1 MLRKTFVII
10 VSGILLVSTAFGLKT
25 AQAQTGKDAQLTAE
39 TRAKVQKL
47 GLGRDARVEVKLRDS
62 AKLKGYIS
70 QAGQDSFT
78 VTNSKTGAAQT
89 VNYADVTQ
97 VKKPGSGLSTKGW
110 IIIGAAAVAAVVVAI
125 VVKPA
130 VCDGGAQSRFPC

>member
-1 MLRKTFVII
+1 MIRRTFALVL
-10 VSGILLVSTAFGLKT
+10 SGILLFTAFGLKT
-25 AQAQTGKDAQLTAE
+25 AQAQTGKDAQLAGE
-39 TRAKVQKL
+39 TRARVQKL

-70 QAGQDSFT
+70 EAGQDSFT
-78 VTNSKTGAAQT
+78 VTDSKTGTAQS
-89 VNYADVTQ
+89 VAYADVAQ
-97 VKKPGSGLSTKGW
+97 VKKPSSGLSKRAW
-110 IIIGAAAVAAVVVAI
+110 IIIGAAAVAAVVVGI